1 MHDYV
6 LFQMKEEAEK
16 LLIKEIKRC
25 TQNQDPYALV
35 FYTNVEE
42 SHEGGEIL
50 LPKKF
55 RKLYLYSTESLQ
67 NRIYLR
73 IIR

>member
-16 LLIKEIKRC
+16 LLIKEIKRF
-25 TQNQDPYALV
+25 TQNQDSYALV

-42 SHEGGEIL
+42 SHEGG
-50 LPKKF
+50 
-55 RKLYLYSTESLQ
+55 
-67 NRIYLR
+67 
-73 IIR
+73 